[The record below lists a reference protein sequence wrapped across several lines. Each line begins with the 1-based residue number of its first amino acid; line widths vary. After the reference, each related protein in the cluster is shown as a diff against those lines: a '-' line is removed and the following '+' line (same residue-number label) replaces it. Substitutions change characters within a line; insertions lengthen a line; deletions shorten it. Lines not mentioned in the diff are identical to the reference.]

1 MSYSPRTILV
11 CAAVSLA
18 LTTLA
23 RAADIGPLGIGHA
36 ATPAQI
42 AGWDIDVR
50 ADGQG
55 LPPGQGSVHEG
66 EKLFAETCAVCHG
79 AKGEGTTADRLV
91 GGFGTLATSKPVPT
105 VGSYWPYATTLFD
118 YIRVPCRSTLRSR

>member
-1 MSYSPRTILV
+1 MSYSRRTILV
-11 CAAVSLA
+11 GTAAFFA

-23 RAADIGPLGIGHA
+23 RSADTGALGIGHA

-55 LPPGQGSVHEG
+55 FRPVRAACVKAQKFLQRPARLAMAPRVKVSLRIGWPAASARHQGG
-66 EKLFAETCAVCHG
+66 G
-79 AKGEGTTADRLV
+79 AK
-91 GGFGTLATSKPVPT
+91 KNK
-105 VGSYWPYATTLFD
+105 SYKKW
-118 YIRVPCRSTLRSR
+118 